1 METVAELCALCTAGG
16 ESAGTPLESVL
27 SFVAQRAARV
37 ALPYMSAV
45 ERGTLT
51 LQLISAGG
59 LQHGACRQLLFQELS
74 PPYSTG
80 AIVRRSHELYIR
92 AAERTLTLDDNVNA
106 TMSQRSRGT
115 LPHLSLLR
123 KSVCAERNLPSVEFR
138 GEDADRL
145 LSALLSSWNLSN
157 LASPSPHTWL
167 LGDIP
172 PGLATYLTLHCPART
187 LQLLRTTIVRLSVP
201 QTWRELWR
209 QVFVFAPDA
218 DATVDTMHGLLNGG
232 TCANFWPSATRVFV
246 HPLAGAVGGDGA
258 EKDQL
263 ATLEGPSTFL
273 THALFCM
280 WLGEIKHE
288 CDMTGL
294 EASPTATEVV
304 KETSSLSVPSLLSS
318 SLPSASSS
326 LAVESAAVDVSWRR
340 ALMCGLRLVEMDGAR
355 DSHGEPQRN
364 CAGAVQ
370 AAYGLLLSL
379 YHGHSMASYYVRGA
393 LDHPDITLFVPSFED
408 LNGAVREGDQCGGD
422 EGRCGSSA
430 FLAALALRLPAAQLY
445 IAERIWRQLET
456 LATPSE
462 ADTRERQVAEVDARL
477 RVLLNS
483 FACCDLPL
491 ETTQERRGTSAPL
504 VDAAATALGE
514 GPQKREDGSRPTM
527 RLKRTRAEEPIP
539 QPRGTRGKDGAN
551 HNSQTR
557 MPPTTSDIALA
568 TSLLRNAL
576 IDFAAEEIAL
586 PLTSPNSMT
595 LVSAFAAARDGRLST
610 STARLV
616 LVMPPHMKSFVGL
629 FSAFSSSSSCSLV
642 MRDVCCVL
650 MSVLLYRQCYA
661 LQSWLLR
668 EAKGGLKAAVVGHFV
683 WRIRRWLRFLAPLGV
698 FRYTPVADV
707 LLPESLQEM
716 TRQEAKNMDYGSDA
730 SVSAFLEELCGAV
743 MGAL

>member
-1 METVAELCALCTAGG
+1 METVAELCALCTAGDG
-16 ESAGTPLESVL
+16 PAGTPLDSVL
-27 SFVAQRAARV
+27 SFVAQRAARM

-74 PPYSTG
+74 PPYSTA
-80 AIVRRSHELYIR
+80 AIVRRSHELYIK
-92 AAERTLTLDDNVNA
+92 AAERTLALDDNVNA
-106 TMSQRSRGT
+106 TMVSQRSRGT

-123 KSVCAERNLPSVEFR
+123 KSLSAERNLPSVEFR
-138 GEDADRL
+138 GEDAERL
-145 LSALLSSWNLSN
+145 LSALLLSWNLSN
-157 LASPSPHTWL
+157 VASPSPHTWL
-167 LGDIP
+167 LEDIP

-187 LQLLRTTIVRLSVP
+187 LQLLRTTIVGLSVP

-209 QVFVFAPDA
+209 HVFVFAPDA
-218 DATVDTMHGLLNGG
+218 DATVDTMHGLLNEGI
-232 TCANFWPSATRVFV
+232 CADFWPLATRVFV
-246 HPLAGAVGGDGA
+246 HPLAGAVGDDGA

-273 THALFCM
+273 THALLCM

-294 EASPTATEVV
+294 EAPPAETEVV
-304 KETSSLSVPSLLSS
+304 KEASSFSVPPLLSS
-318 SLPSASSS
+318 SLQSAS
-326 LAVESAAVDVSWRR
+326 AVVDVSWRR
-340 ALMCGLRLVEMDGAR
+340 ALMYGLRLVEMDGAC
-355 DSHGEPQRN
+355 DSHGEPQRK

-379 YHGHSMASYYVRGA
+379 YHGHSMASHYVRGA
-393 LDHPDITLFVPSFED
+393 LDHPDVTLFVPSFED
-408 LNGAVREGDQCGGD
+408 LNGAIREGDQCSGG
-422 EGRCGSSA
+422 EGHCGSSA

-445 IAERIWRQLET
+445 IAERVWRQLET
-456 LATPSE
+456 LATPGE
-462 ADTRERQVAEVDARL
+462 AETRERQVAEVDARL

-483 FACCDLPL
+483 FACSDLPL

-504 VDAAATALGE
+504 VDATATALGE
-514 GPQKREDGSRPTM
+514 GLQKREDTPRLTM

-539 QPRGTRGKDGAN
+539 HPRGTSGKDGAN

-586 PLTSPNSMT
+586 SLTSPNSLT
-595 LVSAFAAARDGRLST
+595 LVSAFAAAQDGRLSA

-629 FSAFSSSSSCSLV
+629 FSAFASSSSCSLV
-642 MRDVCCVL
+642 VHDVCCVV

-668 EAKGGLKAAVVGHFV
+668 EAKNGLKAAVVGHFV
-683 WRIRRWLRFLAPLGV
+683 WRVRRWLRFLAPLGV

-707 LLPESLQEM
+707 LLPECLREM
-716 TRQEAKNMDYGSDA
+716 ARQEAKSTDYGSDA

-743 MGAL
+743 MSAL